1 MDRQEALYN
10 ERLGAEPLRTKN
22 DKMIDVYSNALLCAP
37 TFFSNENALLDSIRD
52 IHGQMFGSDYD
63 DAGQFRAR
71 QLFSYPKVT
80 TNGMYPNYNPPSPD
94 EILPA
99 MEALS
104 EYISTPNELDPLIK
118 VALVYYQLAT
128 IRPFLVGNGVIERIC
143 VNYLLVE
150 TGMLSRP
157 LLCFSEDLFASDA
170 EFRDALR
177 LIRDH
182 GRGFEEWAKF
192 FLTVAGRAA
201 EKTIAMLDEL
211 HKLRLSD
218 LERLRGYEKCSSLLL
233 AFYNYLWEAP
243 VIEARG
249 MIPVL
254 NVSYNT
260 VAKAIEILCDLKI
273 LEHIDTKMRYRK
285 FGYKKFLNICY
296 NRNSG
301 QP

>member
-1 MDRQEALYN
+1 MSPSHGAYVFEHEGRHSYHTYTPSPLQVVTSLTIDADLSAQLASAHRLFGKLDGMFRYIPDMDKLAYPLVNHEAEFSCDMDRQEALYN
-10 ERLGAEPLRTKN
+10 ERFGAEPLRTKN

-104 EYISTPNELDPLIK
+104 EYISTPNELDPLII

-150 TGMLSRP
+150 TGKRLKKKWMKLHRIGTALLLPSICLHLLS
-157 LLCFSEDLFASDA
+157 
-170 EFRDALR
+170 ALR
-177 LIRDH
+177 
-182 GRGFEEWAKF
+182 
-192 FLTVAGRAA
+192 
-201 EKTIAMLDEL
+201 
-211 HKLRLSD
+211 
-218 LERLRGYEKCSSLLL
+218 
-233 AFYNYLWEAP
+233 
-243 VIEARG
+243 
-249 MIPVL
+249 
-254 NVSYNT
+254 
-260 VAKAIEILCDLKI
+260 
-273 LEHIDTKMRYRK
+273 
-285 FGYKKFLNICY
+285 
-296 NRNSG
+296 
-301 QP
+301 